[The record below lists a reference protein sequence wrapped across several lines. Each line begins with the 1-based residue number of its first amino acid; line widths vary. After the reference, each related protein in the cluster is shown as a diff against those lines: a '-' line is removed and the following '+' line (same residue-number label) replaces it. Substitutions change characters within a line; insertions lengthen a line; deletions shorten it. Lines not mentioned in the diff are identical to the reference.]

1 MPQQILKVGTS
12 ALKIHPRNSEFYDD
26 ISGEEYERF
35 KSSIALEGILSPL
48 IVAYDMTIISGHQR
62 FRAAKELGIE
72 EVPVIVRE
80 DLKDKDDILRNLIAA
95 NFGRLKNDAAKQR
108 KAIAEYVDLVGYKN
122 GEAGRGGRDRKSETT
137 EISQEKGRT
146 SCPSF
151 SDNNLSNSSEAP
163 RKKLTLP
170 EIAAELGISDK
181 ELQRTLRIERN
192 LTPAMKDF
200 LDNGRIGKNI
210 ASKCIAG
217 LSQKEQD
224 ELISRLDATK
234 RYTDSQLQSYIDEIK
249 QLKMLCDSKSRA
261 NQDLERAFNRQ
272 LRENQQ
278 LKERQASQTAQ
289 SAQGLNESISP
300 LTISPEAEKQINKL
314 KEELASAR
322 NDLAS
327 TRNDLSAAKQD
338 LSRRQNELS
347 QQKTELTRQHQ
358 ELSAAQRDLST
369 TQSEI
374 ARREAEI
381 KKLRQELSEANKRR
395 EETTKTY
402 ESPDSYSSVFA
413 DSKGLAELMYKIQ
426 DMLDKDLSPLK
437 FSRMLDR
444 IDRNDVSRRN
454 LGALLDKVDSWS
466 RDIHKILNV
475 NEVVDVDVVAQLRNI
490 THRVF
495 PC

>member
-1 MPQQILKVGTS
+1 MSQQILKVGTS

-122 GEAGRGGRDRKSETT
+122 GEAGNNHKKVGTTNCRSYYDENMADNSENFV
-137 EISQEKGRT
+137 Q
-146 SCPSF
+146 
-151 SDNNLSNSSEAP
+151 NNEP
-163 RKKLTLP
+163 RRKLTLA
-170 EIAAELGISDK
+170 EIAAELGINER
-181 ELQRTLRIERN
+181 ELQRTLRIERS

-200 LDNGRIGKNI
+200 LDNGRISKNI

-261 NQDLERAFNRQ
+261 NKDLEAAFNRQ

-278 LKERQASQTAQ
+278 LKATAQ

-300 LTISPEAEKQINKL
+300 LTNSPVTNSPVTISPEAEKQINKL
-314 KEELASAR
+314 KEELAFAR
-322 NDLAS
+322 NDLA
-327 TRNDLSAAKQD
+327 TAKQDLSTAKQD
-338 LSRRQNELS
+338 LSRRQNEIS

-358 ELSAAQRDLST
+358 ELSAAQRDLSI

-374 ARREAEI
+374 ARREKELA
-381 KKLRQELSEANKRR
+381 KLRQELSEANKRR

-475 NEVVDVDVVAQLRNI
+475 NEVVDVDVVAQLWNI

>member
-1 MPQQILKVGTS
+1 MSQQILKVGTS

-108 KAIAEYVDLVGYKN
+108 RAIAEYVELVGYRN
-122 GEAGRGGRDRKSETT
+122 GEAGNGHKKVGSANCTSYSSKTTQENQDSFVQNDKSL
-137 EISQEKGRT
+137 Q
-146 SCPSF
+146 
-151 SDNNLSNSSEAP
+151 SEAP

-170 EIAAELGISDK
+170 EIAAELGISID
-181 ELQRTLRIERN
+181 ELKRTLRIERN
-192 LTPAMKDF
+192 LTPAMKEF

-261 NQDLERAFNRQ
+261 NKDLEAAFNRQ

-278 LKERQASQTAQ
+278 LKAAAQ
-289 SAQGLNESISP
+289 SAQGLDGSISP
-300 LTISPEAEKQINKL
+300 ITNSPITNSPVNISPVTISPEAEKQINKL
-314 KEELASAR
+314 KEELSA
-322 NDLAS
+322 AKQ
-327 TRNDLSAAKQD
+327 DLSTAKQD
-338 LSRRQNELS
+338 LSRRQNEIS

-358 ELSAAQRDLST
+358 ELSAAKRDLYA
-369 TQSEI
+369 TQSEIASRDSEI
-374 ARREAEI
+374 ARREEELA
-381 KKLRQELSEANKRR
+381 KLRQQISEL
-395 EETTKTY
+395 TTKKAEPVY

-475 NEVVDVDVVAQLRNI
+475 NEVVDVVA
-490 THRVF
+490 
-495 PC
+495 